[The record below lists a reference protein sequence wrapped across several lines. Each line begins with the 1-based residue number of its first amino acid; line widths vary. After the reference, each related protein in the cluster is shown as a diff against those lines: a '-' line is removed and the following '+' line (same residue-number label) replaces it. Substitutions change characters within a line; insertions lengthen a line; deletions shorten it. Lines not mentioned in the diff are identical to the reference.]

1 MKPLFLMFMARDCE
15 DCCKHS
21 KDWIRLAAITN
32 KQFTVGRTDC
42 HFDHD
47 VCEMFRIESYPF
59 ILYFKDNTIYR
70 YNGGLSTEALLKYL
84 SVENFKDPK
93 LASVYTADMRDYVSQ
108 LDGSH
113 DLGSKLR
120 RMASDGNKWC
130 KSWSNYIFKKI
141 KLSHWSEN
149 AKMLIFC
156 MFALGIPAVIAT
168 YTIVTAF
175 LSVVYGLND
184 TFSSKKQRRSPI
196 YY

>member
-1 MKPLFLMFMARDCE
+1 
-15 DCCKHS
+15 
-21 KDWIRLAAITN
+21 
-32 KQFTVGRTDC
+32 
-42 HFDHD
+42 
-47 VCEMFRIESYPF
+47 MFRIESYPF

-70 YNGGLSTEALLKYL
+70 YNGGLTTEALLKYL

-130 KSWSNYIFKKI
+130 RSWSNYIFKKI

-149 AKMLIFC
+149 AKMLVFC
-156 MFALGIPAVIAT
+156 IFALGIPAVIAT
-168 YTIVTAF
+168 YAILTAVLFIVYE
-175 LSVVYGLND
+175 LSD
-184 TFSSKKQRRSPI
+184 TFCSKKQKKRPI